1 MDWGSS
7 IRRRLM
13 VAVEPG
19 AGCGEV
25 GPRFDVSGVL
35 APAADRAG
43 LHRDAWHVQPAG
55 NGELAVLP
63 AAEPFVRVVDNFL
76 RELDAGLAEYD
87 RHRPAPARLRLRVA
101 VHFGVAIPATQ
112 GYAGTGVVAIGR
124 VLDSP
129 PLCRAL
135 DAAPEARLAAAL
147 TARVFE
153 NTVVPGRTSLE
164 ARSFRHVGI
173 GCRDH
178 IDDIW
183 LYVPG
188 HDVHALDLSA
198 VGCADPSRDRPPPGR
213 G

>member
-1 MDWGSS
+1 VDWGSS

-19 AGCGEV
+19 AGSGEL
-25 GPRFDVSGVL
+25 GPRVSGVL
-35 APAADRAG
+35 ALAADRAG
-43 LHRDAWHVQPAG
+43 LHRDNWHVQPAG

-63 AAEPFVRVVDNFL
+63 AAEPAARVVDDFL
-76 RELDAGLAEYD
+76 HELDAGLVDYA
-87 RHRPAPARLRLRVA
+87 RHRPTPAPLRLRVA